1 MCTILSIFPVKFFH
15 SPLSRLE
22 GTSSRHEPAM
32 GATSGREYQRR
43 PIVNRACAGPAPARV
58 SNTSGGEWARHR
70 ILNSPGMAA
79 PAWTLLVNSRTARRL
94 HNTEAQR
101 RRRRRVGTRCP
112 SEARSTAAT
121 PQRAVGSGTGTT
133 GSALPEGAAHL
144 WALFSRRR
152 AVSVDGQESRPR
164 GLGLGVPRL
173 STRAAPRTWALL
185 PWPRQD
191 RRRRHLCRRAEPPP
205 RCRWRSLSQ
214 PLPGTGSWGLG
225 S

>member
-1 MCTILSIFPVKFFH
+1 
-15 SPLSRLE
+15 
-22 GTSSRHEPAM
+22 M
-32 GATSGREYQRR
+32 GASSGRAVT
-43 PIVNRACAGPAPARV
+43 PPAPV
-58 SNTSGGEWARHR
+58 SKTTAEVGASGPDIVFQAVLRD
-70 ILNSPGMAA
+70 AA

-94 HNTEAQR
+94 HNTKAR
-101 RRRRRVGTRCP
+101 PRRRRRVGTRCP

-121 PQRAVGSGTGTT
+121 PQRPVGTGTGRT
-133 GSALPEGAAHL
+133 TRSALPEGAAHL

-164 GLGLGVPRL
+164 GLGLGVPRH

>member
-1 MCTILSIFPVKFFH
+1 
-15 SPLSRLE
+15 
-22 GTSSRHEPAM
+22 M
-32 GATSGREYQRR
+32 GATSGRAQVAREL
-43 PIVNRACAGPAPARV
+43 GPGTGPGLKHKWGRV
-58 SNTSGGEWARHR
+58 GQTSYFKQPRDG
-70 ILNSPGMAA
+70 SPCVD
-79 PAWTLLVNSRTARRL
+79 PLLVNSRTARRL
-94 HNTEAQR
+94 LNTNAQR
-101 RRRRRVGTRCP
+101 RQRRRLGTRCP

-173 STRAAPRTWALL
+173 STR
-185 PWPRQD
+185 QD